1 MENLKRFILLY
12 IKPYWGRLLMVIA
25 MATITSSYTFL
36 LGFISKITVD
46 EVLQLKPAG
55 EVVSEAH
62 MQSLIQEESRP
73 KRDPQ
78 ATIPGLG
85 KEGGIMLP
93 KTRTEKLAWL
103 GWIFILYLVV
113 RSFFATLNW
122 FYTYSIAYV
131 GQRIVFRIRLALHEK
146 VQQLQM
152 TFFDRQ
158 QTGRIMA
165 RILDDVGLLQ
175 SEITT
180 TFVET
185 LRHVARILMGTAIL
199 FTIDVEL
206 ALMAFVA
213 LPAYVVTYKVFQ
225 RPIANVFMRFREDYS
240 EVSALLEE
248 RSKGIRLIL
257 SYARERREFRDF
269 FRRLIGLYRLG
280 VKQSVLSSGLG
291 AVCSVVGG
299 VAMGLIFYFGAL
311 QVRGGAMTVGE
322 LVYFSM
328 SMGNLFSPLVAL
340 ANVNATLQQ
349 MLVVISRVFE
359 VLDEEV
365 IIQDR
370 EDAQTLDKVRGRVSF
385 RDVSFRYTEAGDY
398 VLRDLKFVVRPGTS
412 VAVVGPSGSGKSTL
426 VSLLMRLYEPT
437 EGKIILDDYDIQ
449 DVKISSLRQHISM
462 VPQEPVLFSGTIA
475 DNIRYGQAGTTPE
488 QVMDAAKA
496 AELHDFIM
504 TLPEKYEAPVEERG
518 TNLSGGQKQRLA
530 FAMAVVTDPSI
541 LILDDTTSAL
551 DAKTEAKIQET
562 LDHLMEGRTTFVI
575 THRISTAMRAD
586 RILVLDNGRMAGW
599 GGHDDLLE
607 ECEVYRLLYEQQQK
621 QKDDIA
627 DEFIEGIMTAV
638 EEVEKGKKQLQGHP
652 QMDADRRR

>member
-1 MENLKRFILLY
+1 MENLKRFVILY
-12 IKPYWGRLLMVIA
+12 IKPYWGRMLMVIL

-62 MQSLIQEESRP
+62 MQSLIQEETRP
-73 KRDPQ
+73 RRDPQ

-85 KEGGIMLP
+85 KEGGLMQP
-93 KTRTEKLAWL
+93 KTRTEKLEWL

-122 FYTYSIAYV
+122 FYTYSISYV

-180 TFVET
+180 TFIET
-185 LRHVARILMGTAIL
+185 LRHVARILMGTVIL

-225 RPIANVFMRFREDYS
+225 RPIANVFLRFREDYG

-280 VKQSVLSSGLG
+280 VKQSVLSSALG
-291 AVCSVVGG
+291 STCSIVGG
-299 VAMGLIFYFGAL
+299 IAMGLIFYFGAL
-311 QVRGGAMTVGE
+311 QVRGGMMTVGE

-370 EDAQTLDKVRGRVSF
+370 EDAKTLDNVRGRVSV
-385 RDVSFRYTEAGDY
+385 RNVSFRYTETGDY
-398 VLRDLKFVVRPGTS
+398 VIRNLNFVVRPGTS

-449 DVKISSLRQHISM
+449 DLKISSLRHHISM

-475 DNIRYGQAGTTPE
+475 DNIRYGQPDTTPE

-496 AELHDFIM
+496 AELHDFII
-504 TLPEKYEAPVEERG
+504 TLPEKYEAQVEERG

-586 RILVLDNGRMAGW
+586 RILVLDNGRMAGL
-599 GGHDDLLE
+599 GCSRRFAGRVRGLSLAL
-607 ECEVYRLLYEQQQK
+607 R
-621 QKDDIA
+621 
-627 DEFIEGIMTAV
+627 TAAKA
-638 EEVEKGKKQLQGHP
+638 E
-652 QMDADRRR
+652 RRCGR

>member
-1 MENLKRFILLY
+1 MENLKRFTILY
-12 IKPYWGRLLMVIA
+12 IKPYWGRMLLVIV
-25 MATITSSYTFL
+25 MATITSSYMFL

-62 MQSLIQEESRP
+62 MQSLIQEERRP

-85 KEGGIMLP
+85 KEGGITLP
-93 KTRTEKLAWL
+93 KTRTEKLEWL

-165 RILDDVGLLQ
+165 RIVDDVGLLQ

-225 RPIANVFMRFREDYS
+225 RPIANVFMQFREDYA

-280 VKQSVLSSGLG
+280 VKQSVLSSALG
-291 AVCSVVGG
+291 SVCSVVGG

-311 QVRGGAMTVGE
+311 QVRGGVMTVGE

-370 EDAQTLDKVRGRVSF
+370 EDAKTLDKVRGRVSV
-385 RDVSFRYTEAGDY
+385 RNVSFRYTDAGDD
-398 VLRDLKFVVRPGTS
+398 VLRDLNFVVRPGTS

-449 DVKISSLRQHISM
+449 DVKISSLRHHISM

-475 DNIRYGQAGTTPE
+475 DNIRYGQSHTTPE
-488 QVMDAAKA
+488 QVMAAAQA

-599 GGHDDLLE
+599 GVHDDLIE

-621 QKDDIA
+621 QKDDVA
-627 DEFIEGIMTAV
+627 DHYIDGIMSAV
-638 EEVEKGKKQLQGHP
+638 EDVEKGVKQLQATDKH
-652 QMDADRRR
+652 R

>member
-1 MENLKRFILLY
+1 MENLKRFIILY
-12 IKPYWGRLLMVIA
+12 IKPYWGRMLMVIL

-62 MQSLIQEESRP
+62 MQSLIQEERRP

-85 KEGGIMLP
+85 KEGGITLP
-93 KTRTEKLAWL
+93 KTRTEKLEWL

-165 RILDDVGLLQ
+165 RIVDDVGLLQ

-199 FTIDVEL
+199 FTIDVKL

-269 FRRLIGLYRLG
+269 FKRLIGLYRLG

-299 VAMGLIFYFGAL
+299 IAMGLIFYFGAL
-311 QVRGGAMTVGE
+311 QVRGGVMTVGE

-365 IIQDR
+365 IIRDR
-370 EDAQTLDKVRGRVSF
+370 EDAKTLDKVRGRVSF
-385 RDVSFRYTEAGDY
+385 RNVSFRYTEAGDY

-449 DVKISSLRQHISM
+449 DLKISSLRQHLSM

-475 DNIRYGQAGTTPE
+475 DNIRYGQPHTTPE
-488 QVMDAAKA
+488 QIMAAAQA

-599 GGHDDLLE
+599 GGHGDLLE

-627 DEFIEGIMTAV
+627 DEFIEGIMSAV
-638 EEVEKGKKQLQGHP
+638 EEVEKGKKELQ
-652 QMDADRRR
+652 QATEKNR

>member
-1 MENLKRFILLY
+1 MENLKRFIILY
-12 IKPYWGRLLMVIA
+12 IKPYWGRMLMVIM

-93 KTRTEKLAWL
+93 KTRTEKLEWL

-165 RILDDVGLLQ
+165 RIVDDVGLLQ

-225 RPIANVFMRFREDYS
+225 RPIANVFMRFREDYA

-299 VAMGLIFYFGAL
+299 IAMGLIFYFGAL
-311 QVRGGAMTVGE
+311 QVRGGMMTVGE

-365 IIQDR
+365 IIRDR
-370 EDAQTLDKVRGRVSF
+370 EDAKTLDKVRGRVSF

-475 DNIRYGQAGTTPE
+475 DNIRYGQASTTPE
-488 QVMDAAKA
+488 QIMAAAQA

-599 GGHDDLLE
+599 GGHDDLIE
-607 ECEVYRLLYEQQQK
+607 ESEVYRLLYEQQQK

-627 DEFIEGIMTAV
+627 DEFIEGIVSAV

>member
-1 MENLKRFILLY
+1 MENLKRFTILY
-12 IKPYWGRLLMVIA
+12 IKPYWGRMLMVIL

-62 MQSLIQEESRP
+62 MQSLIQEERRP

-85 KEGGIMLP
+85 KEGGITLP
-93 KTRTEKLAWL
+93 KTRTEKLEWL

-165 RILDDVGLLQ
+165 RIVDDVGLLQ

-225 RPIANVFMRFREDYS
+225 RPIANVFMRFREDYA

-299 VAMGLIFYFGAL
+299 IAMGLIFYFGAL
-311 QVRGGAMTVGE
+311 QVRGGVMTVGE

-365 IIQDR
+365 IIRDR
-370 EDAQTLDKVRGRVSF
+370 EDAKTLDKVRGRVSF
-385 RDVSFRYTEAGDY
+385 RNVSFRYTEAGDY
-398 VLRDLKFVVRPGTS
+398 VLRDLNFVVRPGTS

-449 DVKISSLRQHISM
+449 DIKISSLRQHLSM

-475 DNIRYGQAGTTPE
+475 DNILYGQAGTSPD
-488 QVMDAAKA
+488 QVMAAAKA

-599 GGHDDLLE
+599 GGHGDLLE

-627 DEFIEGIMTAV
+627 DEFIEGIMSAV
-638 EEVEKGKKQLQGHP
+638 EEVEKGKKELQ
-652 QMDADRRR
+652 QATEKNR

>member
-1 MENLKRFILLY
+1 MENLKRFVILY
-12 IKPYWGRLLMVIA
+12 IKPYWGRMLMVIL

-55 EVVSEAH
+55 EVVLEAH
-62 MQSLIQEESRP
+62 MQSLIQEETRP
-73 KRDPQ
+73 RRDPQ

-85 KEGGIMLP
+85 KEGGLMQP

-122 FYTYSIAYV
+122 FYTYNISYV

-180 TFVET
+180 TFIET
-185 LRHVARILMGTAIL
+185 LRHVARILMGTVIL

-225 RPIANVFMRFREDYS
+225 RPIANVFLRFREDYG

-291 AVCSVVGG
+291 AVCSIVGG

-311 QVRGGAMTVGE
+311 QVRGGMMTVGE

-370 EDAQTLDKVRGRVSF
+370 EDAKTLDKVRGRVSV
-385 RDVSFRYTEAGDY
+385 RNVSFRYTETGDY
-398 VLRDLKFVVRPGTS
+398 VIRNLNFVVRPGTS

-449 DVKISSLRQHISM
+449 DLKISSLRHHISM

-475 DNIRYGQAGTTPE
+475 DNIRYGQPDTTPE

-496 AELHDFIM
+496 AELHDFIV
-504 TLPEKYEAPVEERG
+504 TLPEKYEAQVEERG

-530 FAMAVVTDPSI
+530 FAMAVVTNPSI

-599 GGHDDLLE
+599 GVHDDLLE

-621 QKDDIA
+621 QKDDAA

-638 EEVEKGKKQLQGHP
+638 EDVEKSAKELQKQP
-652 QMDADRRR
+652 QMDTDGHR

>member
-1 MENLKRFILLY
+1 MENLKRFIILY
-12 IKPYWGRLLMVIA
+12 IKPYWGRMLMVIM

-103 GWIFILYLVV
+103 GWIFVLYLVV

-165 RILDDVGLLQ
+165 RIVDDVGLLQ

-199 FTIDVEL
+199 FTIDVKL

-291 AVCSVVGG
+291 AVCSIVGG
-299 VAMGLIFYFGAL
+299 IAMGLIFYFGAL
-311 QVRGGAMTVGE
+311 QVRGGMMTVGE

-365 IIQDR
+365 IIRDR
-370 EDAQTLDKVRGRVSF
+370 EDAKTLDKVRGRVSF

-449 DVKISSLRQHISM
+449 DVKISSLRHHISM

-488 QVMDAAKA
+488 QIMAAAQA

-599 GGHDDLLE
+599 GVHDDLIE

-638 EEVEKGKKQLQGHP
+638 EDVEKGVKQLQKQP
-652 QMDADRRR
+652 QMNTDEHR

>member
-1 MENLKRFILLY
+1 MENLKRFVILY
-12 IKPYWGRLLMVIA
+12 IKPYWGRMLMVIL

-62 MQSLIQEESRP
+62 MQSLIQEETRP
-73 KRDPQ
+73 RRDPQ

-85 KEGGIMLP
+85 KEGGLMQP

-122 FYTYSIAYV
+122 FYTYNISYV

-180 TFVET
+180 TFIET
-185 LRHVARILMGTAIL
+185 LRHVARILMGTVIL

-225 RPIANVFMRFREDYS
+225 RPIANVFLRFREDYG

-291 AVCSVVGG
+291 AVCSIVGG
-299 VAMGLIFYFGAL
+299 IAMGLIFYFGAL
-311 QVRGGAMTVGE
+311 QVRGGMMTVGE

-370 EDAQTLDKVRGRVSF
+370 EDAKTLDKVRGRVSV
-385 RDVSFRYTEAGDY
+385 RNVSFRYTETGDY
-398 VLRDLKFVVRPGTS
+398 VIRNLNFVVRPGTS

-449 DVKISSLRQHISM
+449 DLKISSLRHHISM

-475 DNIRYGQAGTTPE
+475 DNIRYGQPDTTPE

-496 AELHDFIM
+496 AELHDYIV
-504 TLPEKYEAPVEERG
+504 TLPEKYEAQVEERG

-599 GGHDDLLE
+599 GVHDDLLE

-621 QKDDIA
+621 QKDDAA

-638 EEVEKGKKQLQGHP
+638 EDVEKSAKELQKQP
-652 QMDADRRR
+652 QMDTDGHR

>member
-1 MENLKRFILLY
+1 MENLKRFIILY
-12 IKPYWGRLLMVIA
+12 IKPYWGRMLMVIA

-62 MQSLIQEESRP
+62 MQSLIQEERRP

-85 KEGGIMLP
+85 KEGGITLP

-299 VAMGLIFYFGAL
+299 IAMGLIFYFGAL
-311 QVRGGAMTVGE
+311 QVRGGMMTVGE

-370 EDAQTLDKVRGRVSF
+370 EDAKTLDKVRGRVSF

-599 GGHDDLLE
+599 GGHDDLVE

-627 DEFIEGIMTAV
+627 DEFIEGIMSAV
-638 EEVEKGKKQLQGHP
+638 EDVEKGKEELQRYP
-652 QMDADRRR
+652 QMDADGRR

>member
-1 MENLKRFILLY
+1 MENLKRFVILY
-12 IKPYWGRLLMVIA
+12 IKPYWGRMLMVIL

-55 EVVSEAH
+55 EVVLEAH
-62 MQSLIQEESRP
+62 MQSLIQEETRP
-73 KRDPQ
+73 RRDPQ

-85 KEGGIMLP
+85 KEGGLMQP

-122 FYTYSIAYV
+122 FYTYNISYV

-180 TFVET
+180 TFIET
-185 LRHVARILMGTAIL
+185 LRHVARILMGTVIL

-225 RPIANVFMRFREDYS
+225 RPIANVFLRFREDYG

-291 AVCSVVGG
+291 AVCSIVGG

-311 QVRGGAMTVGE
+311 QVRGGMMTVGE

-370 EDAQTLDKVRGRVSF
+370 EDAKTLDKVRGRVSV
-385 RDVSFRYTEAGDY
+385 RNVSFRYTETGDY
-398 VLRDLKFVVRPGTS
+398 VIRNLNFVVRPGTS

-449 DVKISSLRQHISM
+449 DLKISSLRHHISM

-475 DNIRYGQAGTTPE
+475 HNIRYGQPDTTPE

-496 AELHDFIM
+496 AELHDFIV
-504 TLPEKYEAPVEERG
+504 TLPEKYEAQVEERG
-518 TNLSGGQKQRLA
+518 TNLSGGQKERLA
-530 FAMAVVTDPSI
+530 FAMAVVTNPSI

-599 GGHDDLLE
+599 GVHDDLLE

-621 QKDDIA
+621 QKDDAA

-638 EEVEKGKKQLQGHP
+638 EDVEKSAKELQ
-652 QMDADRRR
+652 ATEKTRVN

>member
-1 MENLKRFILLY
+1 MENLKRFTILY
-12 IKPYWGRLLMVIA
+12 IKPYWGRMLMVIM

-62 MQSLIQEESRP
+62 MQSLIQEERRP

-93 KTRTEKLAWL
+93 KTRTEKLEWL

-225 RPIANVFMRFREDYS
+225 RPIANVFMQFREDYG

-269 FRRLIGLYRLG
+269 FKRLIGLYRLG
-280 VKQSVLSSGLG
+280 VKQSVLSSALG
-291 AVCSVVGG
+291 SVCSVVGG

-311 QVRGGAMTVGE
+311 QVRGGMMTVGE

-365 IIQDR
+365 IIRDR
-370 EDAQTLDKVRGRVSF
+370 EDAKTLDKVRGRVSF

-475 DNIRYGQAGTTPE
+475 DNIRYGQAGTSPE

-586 RILVLDNGRMAGW
+586 RILVLDNGRMTGW
-599 GGHDDLLE
+599 GVHDDLLG

-621 QKDDIA
+621 QKDDAA
-627 DEFIEGIMTAV
+627 DEFIEGIMTAM
-638 EEVEKGKKQLQGHP
+638 EDVEKGKKQLQAT
-652 QMDADRRR
+652 DKNR

>member
-1 MENLKRFILLY
+1 MENLKRFVILY
-12 IKPYWGRLLMVIA
+12 IKPYWGRMLMVIL

-62 MQSLIQEESRP
+62 MQSLIQEETRP
-73 KRDPQ
+73 RRDPQ

-85 KEGGIMLP
+85 KEGGLMQP

-122 FYTYSIAYV
+122 FYTYNISYV

-180 TFVET
+180 TFIET
-185 LRHVARILMGTAIL
+185 LRHVARILMGTVIL

-225 RPIANVFMRFREDYS
+225 RPIANVFLRFREDYG

-291 AVCSVVGG
+291 AVCSIVGG

-311 QVRGGAMTVGE
+311 QVRGGMMTVGE

-370 EDAQTLDKVRGRVSF
+370 EDAKTLDKVRGRVSV
-385 RDVSFRYTEAGDY
+385 RNVSFRYTETGDY
-398 VLRDLKFVVRPGTS
+398 VIRNLNFVVRPGTS

-449 DVKISSLRQHISM
+449 DLKISSLRHHISM

-475 DNIRYGQAGTTPE
+475 DNIRYGQPDTTPE

-496 AELHDFIM
+496 AELHDFII
-504 TLPEKYEAPVEERG
+504 TLPEKYEAQVEERG

-599 GGHDDLLE
+599 GVHDDLLE

-621 QKDDIA
+621 QKDDAA

-638 EEVEKGKKQLQGHP
+638 EDVEKSAKQLQKQP
-652 QMDADRRR
+652 QMDTDGHR

>member
-1 MENLKRFILLY
+1 MENLKRFTILY
-12 IKPYWGRLLMVIA
+12 IKPYWGRMLLVIV
-25 MATITSSYTFL
+25 MATITSSYMFL

-62 MQSLIQEESRP
+62 MQSLIQEERRP

-85 KEGGIMLP
+85 KEGGITLP
-93 KTRTEKLAWL
+93 KTRTEKLEWL

-165 RILDDVGLLQ
+165 RIVDDVGLLQ

-225 RPIANVFMRFREDYS
+225 RPIANVFMQFREDYG

-280 VKQSVLSSGLG
+280 VKQSVLSSALG
-291 AVCSVVGG
+291 SVCSVVGG

-311 QVRGGAMTVGE
+311 QVRGGVMTVGE

-370 EDAQTLDKVRGRVSF
+370 EDAKTLDKVRGRVSV
-385 RDVSFRYTEAGDY
+385 RNVSFRYTDAGDD
-398 VLRDLKFVVRPGTS
+398 VLRDLNFVVRPGTS

-449 DVKISSLRQHISM
+449 DVKISSLRHHISM

-475 DNIRYGQAGTTPE
+475 DNIRYGQSHTTPE
-488 QVMDAAKA
+488 QVMAAAQA

-599 GGHDDLLE
+599 GVHDDLIE

-621 QKDDIA
+621 QKDDVA
-627 DEFIEGIMTAV
+627 DHYIDGIMSAV
-638 EEVEKGKKQLQGHP
+638 EDVEKGKKELQKQLQIKGEI
-652 QMDADRRR
+652 

>member
-1 MENLKRFILLY
+1 MASLKRFILLY
-12 IKPYWGRLLMVIA
+12 IKPYWGRMLMVIA

-46 EVLQLKPAG
+46 EVLQLKPSE
-55 EVVSEAH
+55 EVVSEARR
-62 MQSLIQEESRP
+62 QSLIQADRRP
-73 KRDPQ
+73 RRDPH
-78 ATIPGLG
+78 ATMPGFG
-85 KEGGIMLP
+85 KALVQP
-93 KTRTEKLAWL
+93 KTRTEKLEWL
-103 GWIFILYLVV
+103 GWIFVLYLAV
-113 RSFFATLNW
+113 RSCFATINW

-131 GQRIVFRIRLALHEK
+131 GQRIVFRIRLDLHEK
-146 VQQLQM
+146 VQKLQM

-158 QTGRIMA
+158 QTGKIMA

-185 LRHVARILMGTAIL
+185 TRHVARILMGTVIL
-199 FTIDVEL
+199 FTIDVKL
-206 ALMAFVA
+206 ALLAFVV

-225 RPIANVFMRFREDYS
+225 RPIANVFTRFREDYA
-240 EVSALLEE
+240 EVSGFLEE
-248 RSKGIRLIL
+248 RAKGIRLIL

-269 FRRLIGLYRLG
+269 FRRLIALYRLG
-280 VKQSVLSSGLG
+280 VKQSVLSSALG
-291 AVCSVVGG
+291 ATCSVVGG

-311 QVRGGAMTVGE
+311 QVRNGAMTVGD
-322 LVYFSM
+322 LIYFNM

-340 ANVNATLQQ
+340 ANVNAVLQQ

-365 IIQDR
+365 IIQDKP
-370 EDAQTLDKVRGRVSF
+370 DAKTLDAVRGRVAF
-385 RDVSFRYTEAGDY
+385 RNVSFRYTEAGDY
-398 VLRDLKFVVRPGTS
+398 AIRDLNFVVRPGTS
-412 VAVVGPSGSGKSTL
+412 VAVVGPSGAGKSTL
-426 VSLLMRLYEPT
+426 VSLLMRLYEPS

-449 DVKISSLRQHISM
+449 DLKISSLRNHISM
-462 VPQEPVLFSGTIA
+462 VPQEPVLFSGTLA
-475 DNIRYGQAGTTPE
+475 ENIRYGRPDTMPE
-488 QVMDAAKA
+488 QVMAAAKA

-504 TLPEKYEAPVEERG
+504 TLPEKYEARVEERG

-551 DAKTEAKIQET
+551 DAKTEAKIQQT
-562 LDHLMEGRTTFVI
+562 LDHLMEGRSTFVI

-599 GGHDDLLE
+599 GAHDDLLT

-621 QKDDIA
+621 QKEEVA
-627 DEFIEGIMTAV
+627 DSYIEGIMAAV
-638 EEVEKGKKQLQGHP
+638 ETAGEKRETSGQLP
-652 QMDADRRR
+652 A

>member
-627 DEFIEGIMTAV
+627 DEFIEGIVSAV